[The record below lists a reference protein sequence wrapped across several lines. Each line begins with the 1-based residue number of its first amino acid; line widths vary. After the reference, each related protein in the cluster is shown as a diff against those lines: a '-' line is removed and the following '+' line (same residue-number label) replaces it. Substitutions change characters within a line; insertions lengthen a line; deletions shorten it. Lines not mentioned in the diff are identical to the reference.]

1 MDLAS
6 LLLAPVRVP
15 RAMVK
20 LAEDIG
26 SIAEHARRDPDPVE
40 EVRDRVDLVL
50 AELAMVAGMAK
61 ELVDGGAELTQVAR
75 GVHATMFDLLQVAR
89 VLVPLTAT
97 LQATAEQIVAGG
109 QDLDATGRTLDGH
122 TVELIDGGARLTAV
136 SEELEAHLAVFRAAL
151 PRMLEGLD
159 TVEQL
164 EGVVETVAETV
175 EPLQG
180 TAERVG
186 RLTQR
191 LSRSSSH

>member
-15 RAMVK
+15 RALVK
-20 LAEDIG
+20 LAEDVGAIV
-26 SIAEHARRDPDPVE
+26 EHTRRDPDPVE

-61 ELVDGGAELTQVAR
+61 EVVDGGAQLTQVAR
-75 GVHATMFDLLQVAR
+75 GMHATMYDLLEVAR
-89 VLVPLTAT
+89 ALVPLTAT
-97 LQATAEQIVAGG
+97 LEATAMRIHLGG
-109 QDLDATGRTLDGH
+109 EDLNATGQTLDGH
-122 TVELIDGGARLTAV
+122 TVELIDGGARLTSV
-136 SEELEAHLAVFRAAL
+136 SEQLEPDLRVFRAAL
-151 PRMLEGLD
+151 PRLLQGLD

-164 EGVVETVAETV
+164 EGVVETVADTV

-191 LSRSSSH
+191 LSRSPR